1 MPCRLHKLSGRRRLL
16 PALLL
21 PVLLLAGC
29 SSPSWQTR
37 SISGFMPDLAF
48 TLTDDRNRSVHAG
61 DYAGKVVLL
70 FFGFSHCRDTCPA
83 TLGKLTAVLDAMGG
97 KADGARVLFVS
108 VDPNRDSPARLAAY
122 TGAFAPQVI
131 GLTGDRSQL
140 EALARRYRVAISYGE
155 GYPDG
160 DYPVYHSSAVFVFD
174 GDGEAR
180 LLFQQDDGIDAV
192 SADLNHLLQQEPS
205 A

>member
-1 MPCRLHKLSGRRRLL
+1 MPCPPRRLSWLRRYL

-21 PVLLLAGC
+21 PLFLAGC
-29 SSPSWQTR
+29 DNQSWQTR

-48 TLTDDRNRSVHAG
+48 TLTDDHGRTVRAG

-70 FFGFSHCRDTCPA
+70 FFGFSHCQMTCPA
-83 TLGKLTAVLDAMGG
+83 TLGKLTAVLDSMG
-97 KADGARVLFVS
+97 ARAEGARVLFVS
-108 VDPNRDSPARLAAY
+108 VDPNRDTPARLAAY
-122 TGAFAPQVI
+122 TGAFAPQVV
-131 GLTGDRSQL
+131 GLTGSRDQL
-140 EALARRYRVAISYGE
+140 EALAKRYRVAISYGK

-174 GDGEAR
+174 GGGEAR

-192 SADLNHLLQQEPS
+192 SADLGRLLSQPS
-205 A
+205 I

>member
-1 MPCRLHKLSGRRRLL
+1 MPCRRHKLRGLRR
-16 PALLL
+16 LL
-21 PVLLLAGC
+21 PVLLPLLLLAGC
-29 SSPSWQTR
+29 GDDAWRTR

-48 TLTDDRNRSVHAG
+48 TLTDDQGRTVHAG
-61 DYAGKVVLL
+61 DYSGKVVLL
-70 FFGFSHCRDTCPA
+70 FFGFSHCKQTCPA
-83 TLGKLTAVLDAMGG
+83 TLGKLTAVLDALGG
-97 KADGARVLFVS
+97 EAGGARVLFVS
-108 VDPNRDSPARLAAY
+108 VDPNRDTPARLADY

-131 GLTGDRSQL
+131 GLTGSSKQL
-140 EALARRYRVAISYGE
+140 ENLARRYRVAISYGK

-174 GDGEAR
+174 GRGAAR

-192 SADLNHLLQQEPS
+192 SADLQRLLAQSPS